1 MKPEDRPEIPA
12 AKQAKAEKNSDQGS
26 DCAYFDGD
34 DDDDDEEDG
43 IDGGHHRES
52 N

>member
-34 DDDDDEEDG
+34 DDDDEEDG